1 MGIIKFY
8 SLQCGFESTHWGNRD
23 ISRHR
28 QTTLHVVW
36 STLVYFCISD
46 DFRKDAAM
54 LSKPHGRV
62 LSINVINP
70 FQQNCFPPISP
81 LGETK
86 SDWLFPFSQLTID
99 HNWPLLRLPQS
110 YFAFR
115 LMVWKKHFQTF
126 EALENPS
133 VLPPTIP
140 CGLEHRLPSIECWVL
155 FCDLVFVSQLFDNV
169 WYMMYI

>member
-1 MGIIKFY
+1 MVY
-8 SLQCGFESTHWGNRD
+8 S
-23 ISRHR
+23 
-28 QTTLHVVW
+28 
-36 STLVYFCISD
+36 
-46 DFRKDAAM
+46 
-54 LSKPHGRV
+54 RV
-62 LSINVINP
+62 LLHFRWLSQGCCYIVQTSRSSVVNKRYQSISTELFLP
-70 FQQNCFPPISP
+70 HFP

-86 SDWLFPFSQLTID
+86 SDWWFPFSQLTID

-169 WYMMYI
+169 WYMMCIYIVDILACKVYKWGVYIYMYSIVL

>member
-1 MGIIKFY
+1 MHHITICTEISNIRHMESYESQYVITEISDIWTAMNPHVINARRDRARHTSLINHGIMGIIKFY

-70 FQQNCFPPISP
+70 FQQNCFSPISP

-99 HNWPLLRLPQS
+99 QYRP
-110 YFAFR
+110 
-115 LMVWKKHFQTF
+115 
-126 EALENPS
+126 
-133 VLPPTIP
+133 
-140 CGLEHRLPSIECWVL
+140 
-155 FCDLVFVSQLFDNV
+155 
-169 WYMMYI
+169 

>member
-1 MGIIKFY
+1 MYRNIKY
-8 SLQCGFESTHWGNRD
+8 QTCGKLWITICTEISDIWTAMNPHVINARRDRARHHWSIMESWVLSSFILFNAGSNPHSWGNRD

-99 HNWPLLRLPQS
+99 QYRP
-110 YFAFR
+110 
-115 LMVWKKHFQTF
+115 
-126 EALENPS
+126 
-133 VLPPTIP
+133 
-140 CGLEHRLPSIECWVL
+140 
-155 FCDLVFVSQLFDNV
+155 
-169 WYMMYI
+169 